1 MKRVLFMMLLLGGIV
16 LSAHAQRRGY
26 GPPGHYKHWKRDRC
40 DDRRYYGGGYYN
52 GCRDRRVVVYEQP
65 VVYGPPVYVAPPPP
79 PPVVY
84 YPARPRAHVVINAG
98 VTIVR

>member
-1 MKRVLFMMLLLGGIV
+1 
-16 LSAHAQRRGY
+16 
-26 GPPGHYKHWKRDRC
+26 
-40 DDRRYYGGGYYN
+40 
-52 GCRDRRVVVYEQP
+52 VYERP
-65 VVYGPPVYVAPPPP
+65 VVYGPPVYVAPPP